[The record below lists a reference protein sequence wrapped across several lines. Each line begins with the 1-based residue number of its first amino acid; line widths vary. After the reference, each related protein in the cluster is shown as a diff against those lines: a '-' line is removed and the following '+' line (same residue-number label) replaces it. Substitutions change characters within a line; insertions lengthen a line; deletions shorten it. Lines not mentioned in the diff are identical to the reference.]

1 MQVGGGNFRT
11 SLAEKK
17 RAFSSCSF
25 KVFSHVIGL
34 KSAFEVVLSPVMH
47 KPDMEH
53 QASLPRRLSQVV
65 MEFKSIYHQAA
76 PDTLNDKPLIQAI
89 P

>member
-1 MQVGGGNFRT
+1 MIWM
-11 SLAEKK
+11 
-17 RAFSSCSF
+17 
-25 KVFSHVIGL
+25 KVASEESGFPPLFLQSIFPHVIGL

-53 QASLPRRLSQVV
+53 QASLPRRLSKVV